1 MIENMWLRAFASD
14 IVLPQQTHTH
24 MKKREDG
31 KEYFWWDWSWQEL
44 AIEGS
49 KSGVWT
55 LPQVEYTHNLYPNF
69 RFTMAI
75 VFAIIEVSIKYCD
88 S

>member
-1 MIENMWLRAFASD
+1 MARNISGEIDLD
-14 IVLPQQTHTH
+14 T
-24 MKKREDG
+24 
-31 KEYFWWDWSWQEL
+31 EL

-55 LPQVEYTHNLYPNF
+55 LPQVEHTHNLYPNF
-69 RFTMAI
+69 RFTIEI
-75 VFAIIEVSIKYCD
+75 VFTIIEVSIKYRD

>member
-1 MIENMWLRAFASD
+1 MARNISGEIALD
-14 IVLPQQTHTH
+14 
-24 MKKREDG
+24 K
-31 KEYFWWDWSWQEL
+31 EL
-44 AIEGS
+44 AS

>member
-1 MIENMWLRAFASD
+1 MARNISGEIALD
-14 IVLPQQTHTH
+14 
-24 MKKREDG
+24 K
-31 KEYFWWDWSWQEL
+31 EL
-44 AIEGS
+44 AS

-75 VFAIIEVSIKYCD
+75 VFAIIEVSIKYRD

>member
-1 MIENMWLRAFASD
+1 MARNISGEIALD
-14 IVLPQQTHTH
+14 
-24 MKKREDG
+24 K
-31 KEYFWWDWSWQEL
+31 EL

-55 LPQVEYTHNLYPNF
+55 LPQVEHTHNLYPNF